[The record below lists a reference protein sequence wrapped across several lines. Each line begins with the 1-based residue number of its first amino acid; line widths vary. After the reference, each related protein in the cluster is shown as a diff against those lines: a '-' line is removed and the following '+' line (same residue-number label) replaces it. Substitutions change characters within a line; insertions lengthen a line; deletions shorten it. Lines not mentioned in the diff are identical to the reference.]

1 MRVGNTLMFLGCL
14 AIIPAAFCS
23 AQQANP
29 ANTISGIVRDAS
41 NAPLSGAEL
50 TLSRPGTAGRL
61 FRTGEDGKFSFA
73 EVSPGDITLRV
84 RRLGYRI
91 ETRAITVGSGTVL
104 SPVDF
109 ELDEIASDIASVVV
123 EGSKGHLD
131 EFYGRKAT
139 NNFGKFF
146 EQKDIEK
153 RHPLYLSEL
162 LRNVAGASLQSSQRS
177 GNNVLLRECKPMVW
191 LDGMRAQGAELDEV
205 ARPTDVAG
213 LEVYPSSAGL
223 PPQYQGSQQPDVRS
237 DRGVDEEPVATQS
250 R

>member
-1 MRVGNTLMFLGCL
+1 MRVGHTLMFLGCL
-14 AIIPAAFCS
+14 AVIPSAFCS
-23 AQQANP
+23 AQQAN
-29 ANTISGIVRDAS
+29 ATNTISGIVHDES
-41 NAPLSGAEL
+41 NAPLSSAEL
-50 TLSRPGTAGRL
+50 TLSRPGLAGRL

-73 EVSPGDITLRV
+73 EVSPGDVTLRV
-84 RRLGYRI
+84 RRLGYRT
-91 ETRAITVGSGTVL
+91 ESKTITVGSGMVL
-104 SPVDF
+104 QPVDF
-109 ELDEIASDIASVVV
+109 ELEEIASDIASVVV

-223 PPQYQGSQQPDVRS
+223 PPQYQ
-237 DRGVDEEPVATQS
+237 DRNNRMCGAIVVWTKNQ
-250 R
+250 